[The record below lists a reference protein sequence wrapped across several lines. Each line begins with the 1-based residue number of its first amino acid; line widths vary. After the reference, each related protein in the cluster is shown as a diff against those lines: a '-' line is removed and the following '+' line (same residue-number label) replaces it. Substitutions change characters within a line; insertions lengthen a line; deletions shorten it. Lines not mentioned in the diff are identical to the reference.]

1 MHLYRCILHV
11 RPYEETMNEWLGL
24 IGALAGTAIGG
35 FVTYKVADQRHSFER
50 AAEKERRL
58 ISACESIH
66 ELLSAIA
73 SQAST
78 LNMGVLGDLGYN
90 SPLKGDILKEKVQ
103 LDRLRMFVDFYAPSL
118 STDVKAISD
127 QFAIVSRTVAEV
139 LLEQNR
145 NNEWKSKTV
154 ESAVFASLEITK
166 LAQAAQEKL
175 GQIVQISLATG

>member
-1 MHLYRCILHV
+1 
-11 RPYEETMNEWLGL
+11 MNEWLGL
-24 IGALAGTAIGG
+24 IGALSGTAIGG
-35 FVTYKVADQRHSFER
+35 FVTYKVANQRHSFER

-58 ISACESIH
+58 ITACESIH

-73 SQAST
+73 SQSST
-78 LNMGVLGDLGYN
+78 LNMGIIGDLGYN

-118 STDVKAISD
+118 CTDVKAISD
-127 QFAIVSRTVAEV
+127 QFAIVSRAAAEV
-139 LLEQNR
+139 LLEKNR
-145 NNEWKSKTV
+145 NDQWKSNTV

-175 GQIVQISLATG
+175 GQIVQISLAKC

>member
-1 MHLYRCILHV
+1 
-11 RPYEETMNEWLGL
+11 MNEWLGL

-35 FVTYKVADQRHSFER
+35 FVTYKVANQRHSFER

-58 ISACESIH
+58 IKACESIH
-66 ELLSAIA
+66 ELLSAIM

-118 STDVKAISD
+118 STDVKAISK
-127 QFAIVSRTVAEV
+127 QFAIVSREVVEV
-139 LLEQNR
+139 LVEEKR
-145 NNEWKSKTV
+145 NDEWKSKTV
-154 ESAVFASLEITK
+154 DSASFASLEIIK
-166 LAQAAQEKL
+166 LAQAAQDKL
-175 GQIVQISLATG
+175 GQIVQASLAKG

>member
-1 MHLYRCILHV
+1 
-11 RPYEETMNEWLGL
+11 MNEWLGL

-35 FVTYKVADQRHSFER
+35 SVTYKVADQKHAFER

-58 ISACESIH
+58 ITACESIH
-66 ELLSAIA
+66 GLLSDIA

-78 LNMGVLGDLGYN
+78 LNMGVIGDLGYD

-103 LDRLRMFVDFYAPSL
+103 LDRLRMLVDFYTPSL
-118 STDVKAISD
+118 SADVKAISD

-139 LLEQNR
+139 FLQKSR
-145 NNEWKSKTV
+145 NDEWKSKTV

-175 GQIVQISLATG
+175 GQLVQASLASG

>member
-1 MHLYRCILHV
+1 
-11 RPYEETMNEWLGL
+11 MNEWLGL
-24 IGALAGTAIGG
+24 FGALAGTAIGG

-58 ISACESIH
+58 IAACESIH

-90 SPLKGDILKEKVQ
+90 SPLQGDILKEKVQ
-103 LDRLRMFVDFYAPSL
+103 LDRLRMFVDFYTPSL

-127 QFAIVSRTVAEV
+127 QFVIVSRAAAEV
-139 LLEQNR
+139 LLEKNR
-145 NNEWKSKTV
+145 NDEWKSKTV

-166 LAQAAQEKL
+166 LAQAAQKKL
-175 GQIVQISLATG
+175 GQIVQTSLAKG